1 MAELQELAGDRADL
15 LAQLAGLLTGCH
27 EGELDEAKALAAAQ
41 LCIEAGAGQALIPRW
56 IEEGTAPG

>member
-15 LAQLAGLLTGCH
+15 LAQLAGLLTGFH
-27 EGELDEAKALAAAQ
+27 EGELEAKALAAAQ